1 MIVCGEFNSGVQILS
16 QSREKEEVF
25 TITKIT
31 NHPKY
36 NPKRVSQSSFC
47 LKLLFS
53 CALFNCFSYYQDG
66 VGEGGPYEGND
77 ISVYH
82 VETDFVMEDIVE
94 VNKSKNK
101 SGNNSKRK
109 NRRKKGK
116 QAQDDEI
123 DDNTTNG
130 RSNSWIWPV
139 CFPKDDTDPDFLVD
153 NGIVRQWNEKGMIAG
168 WLDAPPIDQ
177 TFSKILG
184 SAVSEGDVFR

>member
-1 MIVCGEFNSGVQILS
+1 
-16 QSREKEEVF
+16 
-25 TITKIT
+25 
-31 NHPKY
+31 
-36 NPKRVSQSSFC
+36 
-47 LKLLFS
+47 
-53 CALFNCFSYYQDG
+53 
-66 VGEGGPYEGND
+66 
-77 ISVYH
+77 
-82 VETDFVMEDIVE
+82 MEDIVD
-94 VNKSKNK
+94 VNKSKNN
-101 SGNNSKRK
+101 SGNKSKRK

-123 DDNTTNG
+123 DEDDEDTNNG

-153 NGIVRQWNEKGMIAG
+153 NGIVRQWNEKGLIAG

>member
-1 MIVCGEFNSGVQILS
+1 MRGVQLRSADFKSVAREGGSFYNYEDNKSSEVQPEKSESIFFLLKTIILM
-16 QSREKEEVF
+16 
-25 TITKIT
+25 
-31 NHPKY
+31 
-36 NPKRVSQSSFC
+36 SSIF
-47 LKLLFS
+47 
-53 CALFNCFSYYQDG
+53 FSYYQDG

-123 DDNTTNG
+123 DDEDTNNG